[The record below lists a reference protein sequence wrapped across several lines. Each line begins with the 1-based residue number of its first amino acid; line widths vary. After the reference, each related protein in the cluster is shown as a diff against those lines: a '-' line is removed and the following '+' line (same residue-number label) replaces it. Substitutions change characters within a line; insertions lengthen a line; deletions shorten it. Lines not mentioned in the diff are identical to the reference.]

1 MNLLQMLQQLKN
13 NPLQILAQKYKL
25 PQNIGSDPNAII
37 QYLLNS
43 GQVSQEQVNNAMKMR
58 NMIKI

>member
-25 PQNIGSDPNAII
+25 PQNIGSDPNEII

-58 NMIKI
+58 NMIKM

>member
-13 NPLQILAQKYKL
+13 NPLQILARKYKL
-25 PQNIGSDPNAII
+25 PQDIGSDPNAII

-43 GQVSQEQVNNAMKMR
+43 GQISQEQVNNAMKMR